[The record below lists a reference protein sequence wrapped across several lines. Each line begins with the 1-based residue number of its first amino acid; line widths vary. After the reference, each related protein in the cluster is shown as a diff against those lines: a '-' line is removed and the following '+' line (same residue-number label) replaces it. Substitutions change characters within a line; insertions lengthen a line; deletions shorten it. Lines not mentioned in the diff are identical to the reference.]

1 MSSSSRSIAAA
12 RQRRSGEVVQ
22 KPQAPPQ
29 NFKQNIGQ
37 KPQQGINKMQGQ
49 GQMQSQGQGQMQGQ
63 SQGQRPKLS
72 IGDAIGLVTLRLGRV
87 EEFMIR
93 AQNPEGGLKLGGG
106 ASIPENSQL
115 IDKSV
120 FTNMMSRLD
129 SLEKKDSNKQLANLE
144 SELKSTKDL
153 LISLMAKFEK
163 FSKET
168 DEKFADYDCAIA
180 EIEGKMDSPSESV
193 DETEEVVSSESGT
206 GTAVEGISFEISE
219 STF

>member
-37 KPQQGINKMQGQ
+37 KPQQQQQQGINKMQGQ
-49 GQMQSQGQGQMQGQ
+49 VQAPGQM
-63 SQGQRPKLS
+63 QRPKLS

-93 AQNPEGGLKLGGG
+93 AQNPQGGLNLGGG
-106 ASIPENSQL
+106 SGSTIPENSQL

-120 FTNMMSRLD
+120 FTNMISRLD
-129 SLEKKDSNKQLANLE
+129 SLEKKDSNKQMAALE
-144 SELKSTKDL
+144 SELRSTKDL
-153 LISLMAKFEK
+153 LITLMSKFEK

-168 DEKFADYDCAIA
+168 DDKFTDFDCAIS
-180 EIEGKMDSPSESV
+180 EIEGKMDFKV
-193 DETEEVVSSESGT
+193 ETETEQIDSSETSAG
-206 GTAVEGISFEISE
+206 VEGITFEISE
-219 STF
+219 SN

>member
-49 GQMQSQGQGQMQGQ
+49 GQMQSQSQSQMQ
-63 SQGQRPKLS
+63 SQRPKLS

-120 FTNMMSRLD
+120 FTNMISRLD
-129 SLEKKDSNKQLANLE
+129 SLEKKDSNKQIANLE

-180 EIEGKMDSPSESV
+180 EIEGKMDSASEAV
-193 DETEEVVSSESGT
+193 DETEEVVSSETGKGT
-206 GTAVEGISFEISE
+206 DVEGISFEISE
-219 STF
+219 

>member
-12 RQRRSGEVVQ
+12 RQRRSGEIVQ

-37 KPQQGINKMQGQ
+37 KPQQQQQGVNKMQGQ
-49 GQMQSQGQGQMQGQ
+49 VQAPAQM
-63 SQGQRPKLS
+63 QRPKLS

-93 AQNPEGGLKLGGG
+93 AQHSEGGLNLGG
-106 ASIPENSQL
+106 STIPENSQL

-120 FTNMMSRLD
+120 FTNMISRLD
-129 SLEKKDSNKQLANLE
+129 SLEKKDSNKQLAALE
-144 SELKSTKDL
+144 SELRSTKDL
-153 LISLMAKFEK
+153 LITLMGKFEK

-168 DEKFADYDCAIA
+168 DEKFADFDCAIS
-180 EIEGKMDSPSESV
+180 EIEGKMDFKV
-193 DETEEVVSSESGT
+193 ETEPTSETKTEQIVSSETVAGL
-206 GTAVEGISFEISE
+206 EGITFEISE
-219 STF
+219 SAN

>member
-37 KPQQGINKMQGQ
+37 KPQQPVNKMQAQSQ
-49 GQMQSQGQGQMQGQ
+49 GQMQAQM
-63 SQGQRPKLS
+63 QRPKLS

-93 AQNPEGGLKLGGG
+93 AQNPEGGLKLGGS
-106 ASIPENSQL
+106 ASIPENSQM

-120 FTNMMSRLD
+120 FTNMISRLD
-129 SLEKKDSNKQLANLE
+129 SLEKKDSNKQLAALE

-180 EIEGKMDSPSESV
+180 EIEGKMDSPCEPI
-193 DETEEVVSSESGT
+193 DEAEEVVSSEL
-206 GTAVEGISFEISE
+206 TAAGVAGVEGITFEISE

>member
-37 KPQQGINKMQGQ
+37 KPQQPLNK
-49 GQMQSQGQGQMQGQ
+49 MQSQGQGQMQGQ
-63 SQGQRPKLS
+63 SQMQRPKLS

-106 ASIPENSQL
+106 ASIPENSQM

-120 FTNMMSRLD
+120 FTNMISRLD
-129 SLEKKDSNKQLANLE
+129 SLEKKDSNKQLAALE

-163 FSKET
+163 FTKET
-168 DEKFADYDCAIA
+168 DEKFADSDCAIA
-180 EIEGKMDSPSESV
+180 EIEGKMDSASEAV
-193 DETEEVVSSESGT
+193 DETEEIVSSEI
-206 GTAVEGISFEISE
+206 TAAGVEGITFEISE
-219 STF
+219 

>member
-37 KPQQGINKMQGQ
+37 KPQPQQGGNKMQAQ
-49 GQMQSQGQGQMQGQ
+49 AQAQAQI
-63 SQGQRPKLS
+63 QRPKLS

-93 AQNPEGGLKLGGG
+93 TQNHESGFK
-106 ASIPENSQL
+106 SESSTNIPENSQL

-120 FTNMMSRLD
+120 FTNMISRLD
-129 SLEKKDSNKQLANLE
+129 SLEKKDSNKQIAALE
-144 SELKSTKDL
+144 SELRSTKEL
-153 LISLMAKFEK
+153 LISLMARFDK

-168 DEKFADYDCAIA
+168 DDKFADYDCAIA
-180 EIEGKMDSPSESV
+180 EIEGKMDSPSEV
-193 DETEEVVSSESGT
+193 LDETEQVVSSETDAG
-206 GTAVEGISFEISE
+206 VESITFEISE
-219 STF
+219 

>member
-37 KPQQGINKMQGQ
+37 KPQQPLNKMQGQ
-49 GQMQSQGQGQMQGQ
+49 GQSQGQMQGQ
-63 SQGQRPKLS
+63 SQGQMQRPKLS

-120 FTNMMSRLD
+120 FTNMISRLD
-129 SLEKKDSNKQLANLE
+129 SLEKKDSNKQIAALE
-144 SELKSTKDL
+144 SELRSTKDL

-180 EIEGKMDSPSESV
+180 EIEGKMDSPSETV
-193 DETEEVVSSESGT
+193 DETDEVVLSETGT

>member
-22 KPQAPPQ
+22 KPQALPQ

-37 KPQQGINKMQGQ
+37 KPQPQQGVNKMQAQ
-49 GQMQSQGQGQMQGQ
+49 TQTQAQAQI
-63 SQGQRPKLS
+63 QRPKLS

-93 AQNPEGGLKLGGG
+93 TQNHESGFKSESS
-106 ASIPENSQL
+106 ANIPENSQL

-120 FTNMMSRLD
+120 FTNMISRLD
-129 SLEKKDSNKQLANLE
+129 SLEKKDSNKQIAALE
-144 SELKSTKDL
+144 SELRSTKEL
-153 LISLMAKFEK
+153 LISLMAKFDK

-168 DEKFADYDCAIA
+168 DEKFADFDCAIA
-180 EIEGKMDSPSESV
+180 EIEGKVDSPSEV
-193 DETEEVVSSESGT
+193 LDETDAAGVESIT
-206 GTAVEGISFEISE
+206 FEISE
-219 STF
+219 

>member
-12 RQRRSGEVVQ
+12 RQRRSGEIVQ

-37 KPQQGINKMQGQ
+37 KPQQQQQGVNKMQGQ
-49 GQMQSQGQGQMQGQ
+49 VQAPAQM
-63 SQGQRPKLS
+63 QRPKLS

-93 AQNPEGGLKLGGG
+93 AQNPQGGLNLGGG
-106 ASIPENSQL
+106 GPTIPENSQL

-120 FTNMMSRLD
+120 FTNMISRLD
-129 SLEKKDSNKQLANLE
+129 SLEKKDSNKQMAALE
-144 SELKSTKDL
+144 SELRSTKDL
-153 LISLMAKFEK
+153 LITLMGKFEK

-168 DEKFADYDCAIA
+168 DEKFSDFDCAIS
-180 EIEGKMDSPSESV
+180 EIEGKMDSPSETV
-193 DETEEVVSSESGT
+193 DAIESKTEQIVSSETVAGL
-206 GTAVEGISFEISE
+206 EGITFEISE
-219 STF
+219 SSN